1 MLTLNGIPVLGC
13 EDVPSS
19 HLLPAFDVFVLPSV
33 VEGMSNALLEAMAT
47 ARPVVATDVG
57 GNGEVVVDGETGF
70 LVKSGDSAPL
80 AGAVIKL
87 IGAPE
92 MAAEMGAA
100 GRRRVI
106 ERYRVD
112 VMVRSIEA
120 MYDALLEDKA
130 A

>member
-1 MLTLNGIPVLGC
+1 MFSHMLV
-13 EDVPSS
+13 S
-19 HLLPAFDVFVLPSV
+19 
-33 VEGMSNALLEAMAT
+33 
-47 ARPVVATDVG
+47 
-57 GNGEVVVDGETGF
+57 GETGF